1 MEQETGKKR
10 KTSNEQYYTKASV
23 AKECIKLIKETIKN
37 SRTYQWIEPSAGTG
51 AFLVRGC
58 IAMDIE
64 PKHKDIIKQDF
75 LQFTPKSVPEK
86 TLIYGNPPF
95 GRQSSLAKRF
105 IRRAYSFANIIAFIL
120 PLSFT
125 KASMSNIF
133 PDHYHCVESK
143 VLEKDSFEV
152 NGESYHVPCVF
163 QIWIKKETK
172 REREKPLVPE
182 GFSYVKKEDAFDIAI
197 RRVGVYAGKAFLKD
211 SQSFNKQCF
220 YFIKLED
227 KTKISK
233 LVEEVNNH
241 IFPSNTVGPRSLSK
255 NEITSVLN
263 LKLKD

>member
-1 MEQETGKKR
+1 MSQETGKKR
-10 KTSNEQYYTKASV
+10 KATNEQYYTKASV
-23 AKECIKLIKETIKN
+23 AKECIKLIKETVKN
-37 SRTYQWIEPSAGTG
+37 SRTYQWIEPSAGSG

-64 PKHKDIIKQDF
+64 PKHNDVIKQDF
-75 LQFTPKSVPEK
+75 LQYTPESAQEK

-105 IRRAYSFANIIAFIL
+105 IRRAYSFADVIAFIL

-125 KASMSNIF
+125 KPSMSNIF
-133 PDHYHCVESK
+133 PVHYHCVASN
-143 VLEKDSFEV
+143 VLDKDSFEV

-163 QIWIKKETK
+163 QIWMKKETP
-172 REREKPLVPE
+172 REREKLIAPE
-182 GFSYVKKEDAFDIAI
+182 GFSYVKKEDGFDFAI

-220 YFIKLED
+220 YFIKLDDE
-227 KTKISK
+227 TKIEK
-233 LVEEVNNH
+233 LLEIVNNH

-263 LKLKD
+263 NKLKD